1 MIETI
6 RTTDVPSEEEEIIP
20 FYCANGRITALAMTQ
35 GIEAS
40 CILLSTLSFKFRNFN
55 RD

>member
-6 RTTDVPSEEEEIIP
+6 RTTDVPSEEGEIIP
-20 FYCANGRITALAMTQ
+20 FYCTNGRITSHSMTQ

-40 CILLSTLSFKFRNFN
+40 WILLSTFSFKIRNFN